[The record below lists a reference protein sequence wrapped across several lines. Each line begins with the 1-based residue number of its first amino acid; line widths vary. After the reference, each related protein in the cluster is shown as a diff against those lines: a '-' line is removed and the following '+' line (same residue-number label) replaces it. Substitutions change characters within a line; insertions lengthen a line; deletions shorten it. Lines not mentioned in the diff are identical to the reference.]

1 MKKIISVSASVII
14 TILTTFISVSAY
26 DYYDDYYNG
35 ILDGSYAGST
45 SIFDSVLSSIEGLS
59 IYDIFDTLAK
69 NVDIG
74 CFVVPFGLAIVT
86 CLLGFRLY
94 KVYSGFCG
102 FVLGG
107 SIGLFFAIKCES
119 LIWLIIGLLIAIA
132 FAYIAYQFYQIG
144 LFILGSITA
153 FPVFAIISLMI
164 SLSKGALIVAALL
177 SFGVGIIVA
186 IFYKPIII
194 LSTAISGGSMAGTI
208 LACVIA
214 HTRMMG
220 LFGIIFTCLGLY
232 YQTKVNNGLLES
244 GSLIEKLKNK
254 GILPESV
261 LPHSKPVH
269 VSASAEKCHKCGAV
283 LTPGSEF
290 CMECGEKVVKS
301 SSSPSSSGKIICPVC
316 KAENS
321 PESDFCM
328 NCGSK
333 VGMSARKSSS
343 SESQTAELYAP
354 ENSMPKPSAEPAVS
368 SFKTSE
374 KPKSSD
380 VPFTPSAKPPITG
393 ISSSFK
399 SSAKPLSEPVKTEV
413 GGVKSSFRGTADS
426 ESGKIKSS
434 FKNHSDT
441 KSTGIKKSSSFR
453 SASVSFDSDKKS
465 D

>member
-14 TILTTFISVSAY
+14 TILTTLISVSAY
-26 DYYDDYYNG
+26 DYYGGYDYYNG
-35 ILDGSYAGST
+35 IPSGISYGGT
-45 SIFDSVLSSIEGLS
+45 TTTNIFDSILSSLEGLS
-59 IYDIFDTLAK
+59 IYDIFDVLVE
-69 NVDIG
+69 NIDVG
-74 CFVVPFGLAIVT
+74 FFVIPFGVSIVT
-86 CLLGFRLY
+86 CLLGFKLY
-94 KVYSGFCG
+94 KIYSGFCG

-119 LIWLIIGLLIAIA
+119 MIWLLIGLFIAIA

-194 LSTAISGGSMAGTI
+194 VSTAISGGSMAGAI

-220 LFGIIFTCLGLY
+220 LFGIVFSCIGLY

-254 GILPESV
+254 GILPENV
-261 LPHSKPVH
+261 LPHSLPKPVH
-269 VSASAEKCHKCGAV
+269 VSASAQRCHKCGAV
-283 LTPGSEF
+283 LTPGSAF
-290 CMECGEKVVKS
+290 CMECGEKVIKS

-321 PESDFCM
+321 ANSDFCM

-333 VGMSARKSSS
+333 VGMSARRKS
-343 SESQTAELYAP
+343 SESETAELYAP
-354 ENSMPKPSAEPAVS
+354 GSAKDSRKSAEAVLTADRPETGRPFTPPAGTFRPSAEP
-368 SFKTSE
+368 
-374 KPKSSD
+374 
-380 VPFTPSAKPPITG
+380 
-393 ISSSFK
+393 
-399 SSAKPLSEPVKTEV
+399 LKTESR
-413 GGVKSSFRGTADS
+413 GVKSSFAATS
-426 ESGKIKSS
+426 VPEPGKMKSS
-434 FKNHSDT
+434 FKSHSDT
-441 KSTGIKKSSSFR
+441 NTQNTGIKKSSSFK